1 MASSNMT
8 TLRSKPSP
16 ENKTTDT
23 NEEDLTKKNSRRLKV
38 IPIFFIW
45 FQYVTAIIY
54 TFELISI

>member
-1 MASSNMT
+1 MT

>member
-1 MASSNMT
+1 MK
-8 TLRSKPSP
+8 TLRSKPSL

-23 NEEDLTKKNSRRLKV
+23 NEEDLTKKNSRRLTV